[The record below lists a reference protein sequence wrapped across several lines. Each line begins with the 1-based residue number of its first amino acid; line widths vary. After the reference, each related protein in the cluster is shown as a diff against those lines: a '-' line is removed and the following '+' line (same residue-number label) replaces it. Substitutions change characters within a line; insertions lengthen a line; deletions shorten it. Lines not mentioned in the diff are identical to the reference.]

1 MTQEERTELINQLA
15 YIYAYGRAVALQD
28 VMESIDEN
36 NELDMRKIQKEL
48 SIMSHVLTQLNIKKQ
63 DKTMWDRYETD
74 VLELLEEEAEPLK
87 KIFENSNW
95 KMIRIK

>member
-1 MTQEERTELINQLA
+1 MTQEKRTELINQLA

-74 VLELLEEEAEPLK
+74 VLELLEEEAEPIK
-87 KIFENSNW
+87 KIFENSDW
-95 KMIRIK
+95 HMIKIK